1 MIQRSPSLL
10 LHLTEKGTQ
19 LKYSMAE
26 QQNILN
32 IVVVWRGK
40 YFNVKM
46 NSNSTIKEFGHT
58 LLTLTNVK
66 PDTMR
71 LLMPRSTNMGSKL
84 LTPFSEE
91 HSSLSLQEA
100 EIVEVTNIL

>member
-1 MIQRSPSLL
+1 
-10 LHLTEKGTQ
+10 
-19 LKYSMAE
+19 MAD
-26 QQNILN
+26 QQNVLS

-40 YFNVKM
+40 HFNVKM
-46 NSNSTIKEFGHT
+46 DSNSTIKEFGHT

-100 EIVEVTNIL
+100 AIVEVANIF